1 MYKLVASDMDETFL
15 DGDHAIPA
23 ANLDALARLRELGVL
38 FVPSSGRPYQSIMEN
53 FRGIDQHL
61 LEDSYVI
68 SYNGGFINRYGDPEP
83 LISTTMDRAIIE
95 PLYRYGVEHRVPMHI
110 YTTSGKIFTQFLM
123 PSERAYVSNLSGII
137 GLDDTQRT
145 LDFAGDEP
153 FVKILYVG
161 EDLDEAKALGERVS
175 PLLDRARTD
184 VTYSSNRYVEFVPAG
199 IDKGTGLA
207 HLASMLGIDI
217 AETIGMGDSAND
229 LAMIRAAGLGVGVAN
244 VSDDTRPFCD
254 LILETDAARGALPE
268 LVDRVIVPSMSAAR

>member
-1 MYKLVASDMDETFL
+1 MYRLVASDMDETFL
-15 DGDHAIPA
+15 DGEHKIPS
-23 ANLDALARLRELGVL
+23 ANLDALRHLRELGVL

-53 FRGIDQHL
+53 FRGIDQRL

-83 LISTTMDRAIIE
+83 LISTTIDRDIIE

-137 GLDDTQRT
+137 ELDDTQRT

-153 FVKILYVG
+153 FVKILYAA
-161 EDLDEAKALGERVS
+161 EDLDEAKELGERVA
-175 PLLDRARTD
+175 PLLDRTRTD

-207 HLASMLGIDI
+207 HLAEMLGIDI

-244 VSDDTRPFCD
+244 VSDDTRPYCD
-254 LILETDAARGALPE
+254 LILASNAADGALPE
-268 LVDRVIVPSMSAAR
+268 LIDRVIAPSMRAV

>member
-1 MYKLVASDMDETFL
+1 MYRLVASDMDETFL
-15 DGDHAIPA
+15 DGEHKIPP
-23 ANLDALARLRELGVL
+23 ANLDALRHLRELGVL

-53 FRGIDQHL
+53 FRGIDQRL
-61 LEDSYVI
+61 LKDSYVI

-83 LISTTMDRAIIE
+83 LISTTIDRDIIE

-137 GLDDTQRT
+137 ELDDTQRT

-161 EDLDEAKALGERVS
+161 ENLDEAKELGERVA
-175 PLLDRARTD
+175 PLLDRTRTD

-207 HLASMLGIDI
+207 HLAEMLGIDI

-229 LAMIRAAGLGVGVAN
+229 LAMIRAAGLAWAW
-244 VSDDTRPFCD
+244 R
-254 LILETDAARGALPE
+254 
-268 LVDRVIVPSMSAAR
+268 M